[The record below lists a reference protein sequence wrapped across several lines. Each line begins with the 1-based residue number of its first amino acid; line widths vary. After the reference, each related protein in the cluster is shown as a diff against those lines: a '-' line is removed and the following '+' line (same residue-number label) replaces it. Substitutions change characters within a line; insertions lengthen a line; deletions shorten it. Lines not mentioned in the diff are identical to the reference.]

1 MISQCKIKLNK
12 AADLKIYFMKIKIE
26 LYGASKD
33 FSPENIIELDLKSN
47 SHIKD
52 LRNELIKFIDK
63 RHNGNKNFHQI
74 VKSSA
79 FCSEDNN
86 IVHDDYLISKEQ
98 KIAIIPPIA
107 GG

>member
-1 MISQCKIKLNK
+1 
-12 AADLKIYFMKIKIE
+12 MKIKVE

-33 FSPENIIELDLKSN
+33 FSPENTIELDLKSN
-47 SHIKD
+47 CHIKD
-52 LRNELIKFIDK
+52 LRNELIKFINNK
-63 RHNGNKNFHQI
+63 HNGNKNFFQI

-98 KIAIIPPIA
+98 RIAIIPPIA

>member
-1 MISQCKIKLNK
+1 
-12 AADLKIYFMKIKIE
+12 MKIEIE

-33 FSPENIIELDLKSN
+33 FSPENIIKLDLKNN
-47 SHIKD
+47 SRIKD

-63 RHNGNKNFHQI
+63 NHSGNNNFCQI

>member
-1 MISQCKIKLNK
+1 
-12 AADLKIYFMKIKIE
+12 MKIEIE

-33 FSPENIIELDLKSN
+33 FSSENTIELNLKNN
-47 SHIKD
+47 SRIKD

-63 RHNGNKNFHQI
+63 KHNENNNFCQI

-98 KIAIIPPIA
+98 RIAIIPPIA

>member
-1 MISQCKIKLNK
+1 
-12 AADLKIYFMKIKIE
+12 MKIAIE
-26 LYGASKD
+26 LYGASKE
-33 FSPENIIELDLKSN
+33 FSSKNIIELNLKN
-47 SHIKD
+47 NCHIKD
-52 LRNELIKFIDK
+52 LRNELIKFINEK
-63 RHNGNKNFHQI
+63 HNGNKNFCQI

-86 IVHDDYLISKEQ
+86 IVHDDYPISKEQ

>member
-1 MISQCKIKLNK
+1 
-12 AADLKIYFMKIKIE
+12 MKIEIE
-26 LYGASKD
+26 LYGASID
-33 FSPENIIELDLKSN
+33 FSSENIIKLDLKNN
-47 SHIKD
+47 SRIKD

-63 RHNGNKNFHQI
+63 NHNGNNNFCQI

-86 IVHDDYLISKEQ
+86 IVHDDYLISKDQ

>member
-1 MISQCKIKLNK
+1 
-12 AADLKIYFMKIKIE
+12 MKIKIE
-26 LYGASKD
+26 LCGASKD
-33 FSPENIIELDLKSN
+33 FSSENIIKLDLKNN
-47 SHIKD
+47 SRIKD

-63 RHNGNKNFHQI
+63 NHNGNSNFCQI

-86 IVHDDYLISKEQ
+86 IVHDDYLISKDQ

>member
-1 MISQCKIKLNK
+1 
-12 AADLKIYFMKIKIE
+12 MKIEIE

-33 FSPENIIELDLKSN
+33 FSSENIIKLDLKNN
-47 SHIKD
+47 SRIKD

-63 RHNGNKNFHQI
+63 NHNGNNIFCQI

-79 FCSEDNN
+79 FCSGDNN

-98 KIAIIPPIA
+98 RIAIIPPIA

>member
-1 MISQCKIKLNK
+1 
-12 AADLKIYFMKIKIE
+12 MKIKVE

-33 FSPENIIELDLKSN
+33 FSSENIIELDLKNN

-52 LRNELIKFIDK
+52 LRSELLRFIDEK
-63 RHNGNKNFHQI
+63 HGGNNNFYQI

-86 IVHDDYLISKEQ
+86 IVHDNYLISKEQ

>member
-1 MISQCKIKLNK
+1 
-12 AADLKIYFMKIKIE
+12 MKIEVE

-33 FSPENIIELDLKSN
+33 FSSKNIIKLDLKNN
-47 SHIKD
+47 SRIKD

-63 RHNGNKNFHQI
+63 KHNGNNIFCQI
-74 VKSSA
+74 VQSSA

>member
-1 MISQCKIKLNK
+1 
-12 AADLKIYFMKIKIE
+12 MKIEIE

-33 FSPENIIELDLKSN
+33 FSSENTIELDLKNN
-47 SHIKD
+47 SRIKD

-63 RHNGNKNFHQI
+63 KHNRNNNFCQI
-74 VKSSA
+74 IKSSA

>member
-1 MISQCKIKLNK
+1 
-12 AADLKIYFMKIKIE
+12 MKIKIE

-33 FSPENIIELDLKSN
+33 LNSESIIELNLKNN
-47 SHIKD
+47 SQVKD
-52 LRNELIKFIDK
+52 LRKELLKFINK
-63 RHNGNKNFHQI
+63 KHKGNNNFCQI

-86 IVHDDYLISKEQ
+86 IVHDDYLISKDQ
-98 KIAIIPPIA
+98 RIAIIPPIA

>member
-1 MISQCKIKLNK
+1 
-12 AADLKIYFMKIKIE
+12 MKIKVE

-33 FSPENIIELDLKSN
+33 FSPENTIDLDLKSN
-47 SHIKD
+47 SRIED
-52 LRNELIKFIDK
+52 LRKELIKFINIKHD
-63 RHNGNKNFHQI
+63 GNKNFCQI
-74 VKSSA
+74 VISSA

-86 IVHDDYLISKEQ
+86 IVHDDHLISKEQ

>member
-1 MISQCKIKLNK
+1 
-12 AADLKIYFMKIKIE
+12 MKIEIE

-33 FSPENIIELDLKSN
+33 FSSENIIKLDLKNN
-47 SHIKD
+47 SSIKD
-52 LRNELIKFIDK
+52 LRNELIKFIGK
-63 RHNGNKNFHQI
+63 KQNGNNIFCQI
-74 VKSSA
+74 VQSSA

>member
-1 MISQCKIKLNK
+1 
-12 AADLKIYFMKIKIE
+12 MKIKVE

-33 FSPENIIELDLKSN
+33 FSSENTIDLDLKSN
-47 SHIKD
+47 CRIKD
-52 LRNELIKFIDK
+52 LRKELIKFINIK
-63 RHNGNKNFHQI
+63 HSGNKNFCQI

-86 IVHDDYLISKEQ
+86 IVHDDHLISKEQ

>member
-1 MISQCKIKLNK
+1 MISQYKIKLNK
-12 AADLKIYFMKIKIE
+12 AVELKIYFMKIKIE

-79 FCSEDNN
+79 FCSENDE
-86 IVHDDYLISKEQ
+86 IIHDDYLISKEQ
-98 KIAIIPPIA
+98 RIAIIPPIA

>member
-1 MISQCKIKLNK
+1 
-12 AADLKIYFMKIKIE
+12 MKIEIE

-33 FSPENIIELDLKSN
+33 FSSENIIKLNLKNN
-47 SHIKD
+47 SRIKE
-52 LRNELIKFIDK
+52 LRNELIKFIEEK
-63 RHNGNKNFHQI
+63 HNGNNNFCQI

>member
-1 MISQCKIKLNK
+1 
-12 AADLKIYFMKIKIE
+12 MKIEIE
-26 LYGASKD
+26 LYGSSKD
-33 FSPENIIELDLKSN
+33 FSSENIIKLDLKNN
-47 SHIKD
+47 SRIKD

-63 RHNGNKNFHQI
+63 KHNGNNNFYQI

>member
-1 MISQCKIKLNK
+1 MISQYKIKLNK

-63 RHNGNKNFHQI
+63 RHSGNKNFHQI

-79 FCSEDNN
+79 FCLEDNE

>member
-1 MISQCKIKLNK
+1 MRETIN
-12 AADLKIYFMKIKIE
+12 LKIHFMKIQIE

-33 FSPENIIELDLKSN
+33 FSSENIIELDLKNN
-47 SHIKD
+47 SRIKD

-63 RHNGNKNFHQI
+63 NHNGNNNFCQI

>member
-1 MISQCKIKLNK
+1 
-12 AADLKIYFMKIKIE
+12 MKIEIE

-33 FSPENIIELDLKSN
+33 FSSENIIELDLKNN
-47 SHIKD
+47 SRIKD

-63 RHNGNKNFHQI
+63 KHNGNNNFCQI
-74 VKSSA
+74 VKSLA

-86 IVHDDYLISKEQ
+86 IVHDDYPISKEQ

>member
-1 MISQCKIKLNK
+1 
-12 AADLKIYFMKIKIE
+12 MKIKIE

-33 FSPENIIELDLKSN
+33 FSNENTIELEVKN
-47 SHIKD
+47 NIYIKD
-52 LRNELIKFIDK
+52 LRKELIKFINK
-63 RHNGNKNFHQI
+63 KHRGNKNFYQI

-79 FCSEDNN
+79 FCSKDNN
-86 IVHDDYLISKEQ
+86 IMHDDYLISKEQ

>member
-1 MISQCKIKLNK
+1 
-12 AADLKIYFMKIKIE
+12 MKIKIE

-33 FSPENIIELDLKSN
+33 LSSETVIELELKNN

-63 RHNGNKNFHQI
+63 KHKGNKNFHQI

-79 FCSEDNN
+79 FCSENDE
-86 IVHDDYLISKEQ
+86 IIHDDYLISKDQ
-98 KIAIIPPIA
+98 KISIIPPIA

>member
-1 MISQCKIKLNK
+1 
-12 AADLKIYFMKIKIE
+12 MKIEIE

-33 FSPENIIELDLKSN
+33 FSPKNIIKLELKNN
-47 SHIKD
+47 SRIKD

-63 RHNGNKNFHQI
+63 NHNGNNNFCQI
-74 VKSSA
+74 IKSSA

-86 IVHDDYLISKEQ
+86 IVHDDYLISKDQ

>member
-1 MISQCKIKLNK
+1 
-12 AADLKIYFMKIKIE
+12 MKIEIE

-33 FSPENIIELDLKSN
+33 FSSENIIKLDLKNN
-47 SHIKD
+47 SRIKD

-63 RHNGNKNFHQI
+63 NHNGNNNFCQI
-74 VKSSA
+74 IKSSA

-98 KIAIIPPIA
+98 RIAIIPPIT

>member
-1 MISQCKIKLNK
+1 
-12 AADLKIYFMKIKIE
+12 MKIKVE

-33 FSPENIIELDLKSN
+33 FSSENVIELDLKN
-47 SHIKD
+47 SSYIKD
-52 LRNELIKFIDK
+52 LRNELLKFIEK
-63 RHNGNKNFHQI
+63 KHKGNKNFCQI
-74 VKSSA
+74 VESSA

-86 IVHDDYLISKEQ
+86 IVHDNHPIAKEQ

>member
-1 MISQCKIKLNK
+1 
-12 AADLKIYFMKIKIE
+12 MKIKVE

-33 FSPENIIELDLKSN
+33 FSSENIIEFNLKKR
-47 SHIKD
+47 IYVKD

-63 RHNGNKNFHQI
+63 KHKGNKNYYQI
-74 VKSSA
+74 VQSSA

-86 IVHDDYLISKEQ
+86 IIHDDYLISRDQ

>member
-1 MISQCKIKLNK
+1 
-12 AADLKIYFMKIKIE
+12 MKIIVE

-33 FSPENIIELDLKSN
+33 FSSESVINLDLKSN

-52 LRNELIKFIDK
+52 LRNELIKFLEK
-63 RHNGNKNFHQI
+63 NHKGNKNFCQI

-79 FCSEDNN
+79 FCSEDNI
-86 IVHDDYLISKEQ
+86 IVYDDYLISKEQ

>member
-1 MISQCKIKLNK
+1 
-12 AADLKIYFMKIKIE
+12 MKIEVE

-33 FSPENIIELDLKSN
+33 FSSENIIKLDLKNNSN
-47 SHIKD
+47 IKD
-52 LRNELIKFIDK
+52 LRNELIRFIDNK
-63 RHNGNKNFHQI
+63 HNGNKKFYQI

-86 IVHDDYLISKEQ
+86 IVHDNYLISKEQ